1 MAQYSS
7 IVVDQNVNI
16 PMRDGTLLRA
26 DVYRPDSR
34 EKHPVL
40 LQRTPYDK
48 SNRLGSVFT
57 IDPIRAASSGY
68 AVVIQDVRGRFAS
81 EGVFYN
87 FKDETS
93 DGVDTIDWCGTQSWS
108 TGSVGMYGRSY
119 VGATQWLAAIATP
132 GYLKALAPGVT
143 ASQYYDG
150 WTYEGGAFQLWF
162 AASWATSQLTL
173 ANLQRISSHL
183 PAALNDRSKLVAAN
197 NNLVEYMRHLPLKDF
212 PPLKR
217 EGLAPY
223 YYDWIK
229 HETDDDYWKPW
240 KIEDNYSAVTVPA
253 FNYGGWYDIFI
264 GGTLKNFVGMQA
276 NGGSDIARSSQ
287 KLLIGPWAHTP
298 FPFSNQTGS
307 FDFGLKA
314 LIDSDGAQLRW
325 FDQWL
330 KEEDTGILSEPAVKI
345 FVMGKNEWREESQWP
360 PADIQYLEYFLHSKG
375 KANSLHGDGSLT
387 RQSPQDEPEDTFV
400 FDPLNP
406 VPTRGGNLCC
416 YAITEPAG
424 PFDQSEVETRDDV
437 LVYTSPVLEQDTE
450 VTGPVAVVLYAAT
463 TAIDT
468 DFTAKLVEVT
478 ECGTA
483 KNIAEGIIR
492 ARYRNGTSQQELIDP
507 GTVYRYTIDLKST
520 SNLFKAGHRI
530 RLEISSSNFP
540 RYNANANTGLPLG
553 ESADVIKATQTVLHT
568 TSYPSHI
575 LLPIL
580 DR

>member
-7 IVVDQNVNI
+7 IAVDQNVDI

-173 ANLQRISSHL
+173 ANLQRISNHL
-183 PAALNDRSKLVAAN
+183 PAALNDRSKLVEAN

-253 FNYGGWYDIFI
+253 FNHGGWYDIFI

-307 FDFGLKA
+307 FDFGLQA

-360 PADIQYLEYFLHSKG
+360 PADIQ
-375 KANSLHGDGSLT
+375 
-387 RQSPQDEPEDTFV
+387 
-400 FDPLNP
+400 
-406 VPTRGGNLCC
+406 
-416 YAITEPAG
+416 
-424 PFDQSEVETRDDV
+424 
-437 LVYTSPVLEQDTE
+437 
-450 VTGPVAVVLYAAT
+450 
-463 TAIDT
+463 
-468 DFTAKLVEVT
+468 
-478 ECGTA
+478 
-483 KNIAEGIIR
+483 
-492 ARYRNGTSQQELIDP
+492 
-507 GTVYRYTIDLKST
+507 
-520 SNLFKAGHRI
+520 
-530 RLEISSSNFP
+530 
-540 RYNANANTGLPLG
+540 
-553 ESADVIKATQTVLHT
+553 
-568 TSYPSHI
+568 
-575 LLPIL
+575 
-580 DR
+580 